1 MRHCFRSNLIE
12 VICVCI
18 IGNML
23 MHSKYEFVVYT
34 RRELDEE
41 YISQLD
47 NQKTFAKK
55 KKKANANFF

>member
-1 MRHCFRSNLIE
+1 
-12 VICVCI
+12 
-18 IGNML
+18 

-55 KKKANANFF
+55 KEKKANANFF